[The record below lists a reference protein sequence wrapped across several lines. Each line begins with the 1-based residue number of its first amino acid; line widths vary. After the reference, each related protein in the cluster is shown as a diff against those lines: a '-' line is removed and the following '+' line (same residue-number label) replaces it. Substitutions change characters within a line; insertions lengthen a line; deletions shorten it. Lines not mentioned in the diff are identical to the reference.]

1 MTIFNNIDFSDA
13 KHQHQQQL
21 RDALG
26 LLPLENY
33 ILLGTLCHHLSNL
46 ADYEN
51 CTKMNISNLG
61 LIFCPTLQIG
71 SVLFKNLLGGDGSD
85 EERRKGLLAV
95 WSDLERKHEE
105 MENLEMI
112 KDFEMGLEL
121 EKEEERL
128 SKDRSNGN
136 HNSPQQYFDI
146 ARDTDYSKDRQ
157 ALEEIDRSQLET
169 TTTTTTTHHPRV
181 GSDPRR
187 NGKVILSPDT
197 TLMGSSYMSPSTKT
211 IKLPAE
217 TTFDLYDELM
227 TKEIDEATSTPLI
240 DFSANND
247 DESEQAQM
255 RWRRHAREPA
265 TNRRTESLPARGSA
279 TTTTT
284 SNTTRHERVP
294 AVSVRY

>member
-1 MTIFNNIDFSDA
+1 MTIFNNVDFSDA
-13 KHQHQQQL
+13 KSQHQQQL
-21 RDALG
+21 KNALG

-85 EERRKGLLAV
+85 EERRRGLLTV
-95 WSDLERKHEE
+95 WSDLESKHEE

-128 SKDRSNGN
+128 SKDRSNEH
-136 HNSPQQYFDI
+136 HNSRQQYFDI
-146 ARDTDYSKDRQ
+146 AQDNDNSKDRQ
-157 ALEEIDRSQLET
+157 SWEELDRSQLET
-169 TTTTTTTHHPRV
+169 TTTTHHSRV

-197 TLMGSSYMSPSTKT
+197 AMMGSSHISPSTRTAKPPT
-211 IKLPAE
+211 E

-240 DFSANND
+240 DFSVHD
-247 DESEQAQM
+247 DNESEQAQL

-279 TTTTT
+279 TTTATT
-284 SNTTRHERVP
+284 NTTRHERVP

>member
-1 MTIFNNIDFSDA
+1 MLTFNNIDFSDA
-13 KHQHQQQL
+13 KPQHQL
-21 RDALG
+21 KLKDALS

-71 SVLFKNLLGGDGSD
+71 SVLFKNLLGGDGGD
-85 EERRKGLLAV
+85 EERRKGLLVV
-95 WSDLERKHEE
+95 WSDLECKHEE

-112 KDFEMGLEL
+112 KDFEMGIRL

-128 SKDRSNGN
+128 SHQQQFDRSHDSDCITKDRHSW
-136 HNSPQQYFDI
+136 
-146 ARDTDYSKDRQ
+146 
-157 ALEEIDRSQLET
+157 EEVDRSQLET
-169 TTTTTTTHHPRV
+169 ATTHHSRV

-197 TLMGSSYMSPSTKT
+197 TIGSSSYLSPSIKTTK
-211 IKLPAE
+211 PAE

-240 DFSANND
+240 DFLAD
-247 DESEQAQM
+247 DDGESEQAQL

-265 TNRRTESLPARGSA
+265 TNTRIESQPTRSSA

-284 SNTTRHERVP
+284 NTTRHERVP